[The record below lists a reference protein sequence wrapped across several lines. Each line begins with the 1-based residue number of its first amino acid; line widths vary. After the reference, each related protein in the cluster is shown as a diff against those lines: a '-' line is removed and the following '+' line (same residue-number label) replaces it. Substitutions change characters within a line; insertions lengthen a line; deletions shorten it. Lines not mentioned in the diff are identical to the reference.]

1 MNINKILENIPDK
14 FEHRTTTSH
23 RFKKDVFEFFNSPEF
38 SDRVCVEIGSN
49 MGYTTRVLSF
59 LFKEVIGFNKEI
71 VTDAEEFNHDR
82 KNVRF
87 YGQDVYNTT
96 LPIDYG
102 DVFFID
108 AMHTYDAVLQDTL
121 RSLKF
126 KSDHKRYFIY
136 DDYGAYP
143 EIKKVIV
150 DMIDCD
156 LISPLKN
163 IGHGK
168 DDKFTRPLFDS
179 EGIICIEN

>member
-1 MNINKILENIPDK
+1 MNIDKILENIPDK

-49 MGYTTRVLSF
+49 KGHTTRVLSF

-96 LPIDYG
+96 LPI
-102 DVFFID
+102 V
-108 AMHTYDAVLQDTL
+108 
-121 RSLKF
+121 
-126 KSDHKRYFIY
+126 
-136 DDYGAYP
+136 
-143 EIKKVIV
+143 
-150 DMIDCD
+150 
-156 LISPLKN
+156 
-163 IGHGK
+163 
-168 DDKFTRPLFDS
+168 
-179 EGIICIEN
+179 